1 MRTEEKFLK
10 TEEAAEYLGF
20 SKRTLENWRLRGGGP
35 KFHRSPQNHVRY
47 RQSDL
52 DAWIA
57 GEDETTLSEV
67 IW

>member
-35 KFHRSPQNHVRY
+35 VFHRSPRNHVRY
-47 RQSDL
+47 KQSDL
-52 DAWIA
+52 DAWME
-57 GEDETTLSEV
+57 GQDQFQEV
-67 IW
+67 SW